1 MTRAEVTH
9 PLDETLAQFAGK
21 NEKSPGPLASFGP
34 LTGSGWYLASDLL
47 ADEGALDEVLECYGA
62 CRETTWP
69 FLQAALLMHPY
80 VTPVVSAAVY
90 GLYGGGRVLDVSA
103 DNFAIRL
110 DDSGDIAE
118 HAFRSRRFAAL
129 TSDPAARH
137 PDATPVP
144 DRESLIAWMFD
155 RMIERHMRPLF
166 SRVRAKTKLSQN
178 VMWAAIAGGC
188 AGAIMG
194 LQRAGYFTIEE
205 AIAEKTALL
214 DCGPVPLRDRVS
226 VYPLTSGSVQALFMR
241 LEVCCQK
248 YLHPNM
254 GKCGYCAL
262 RPIPE
267 QRELQQSFFDRR
279 VAELERENAA
289 SHAPPPKPRH
299 TAT

>member
-1 MTRAEVTH
+1 MDSTG
-9 PLDETLAQFAGK
+9 AG
-21 NEKSPGPLASFGP
+21 
-34 LTGSGWYLASDLL
+34 GSS
-47 ADEGALDEVLECYGA
+47 
-62 CRETTWP
+62 T
-69 FLQAALLMHPY
+69 
-80 VTPVVSAAVY
+80 VSAEN
-90 GLYGGGRVLDVSA
+90 L
-103 DNFAIRL
+103 AIRL

-118 HAFRSRRFAAL
+118 HAFQIPPLRRSDFRPPPPS
-129 TSDPAARH
+129 TQ
-137 PDATPVP
+137 DATPVP

-254 GKCGYCAL
+254 GQVRLL
-262 RPIPE
+262 RAPAHP
-267 QRELQQSFFDRR
+267 RAAR
-279 VAELERENAA
+279 VAAVFL
-289 SHAPPPKPRH
+289 
-299 TAT
+299 